1 MANGTYGNSAAGGT
15 NITTIT
21 EYRGIHPASPP
32 SSFLGYDEFFMRARM
47 RNQGT
52 SDAHL
57 VGLVYGY
64 QDRRTITRSSSLR
77 SAR

>member
-1 MANGTYGNSAAGGT
+1 MADGTYGNSAAGGT

-32 SSFLGYDEFFMRARM
+32 ASRSSATTSSSCALACATREPARAPR
-47 RNQGT
+47 GP
-52 SDAHL
+52 
-57 VGLVYGY
+57 GLGY
-64 QDRRTITRSSSLR
+64 QDSQNYYEVVVSA